1 MEQVSIGKITN
12 TVGLHG
18 EVKVFVTTDFP
29 SKRFQKGQ
37 LVTLLNEEANERFET
52 VIASARQSNERY
64 VVSFKNITS
73 IKEAEKLI
81 GLLVLIEKKVEN
93 LPKGFYYHAD
103 LIGCGVYDD
112 GKNLIGTV
120 AKVEDYPAH
129 RTLRITRN
137 DGPDVL
143 IPFIA
148 AFIKSVNIEKKEIV
162 ARIIE
167 GML

>member
-12 TVGLHG
+12 TVGLRG
-18 EVKVFVTTDFP
+18 EVKVFITTDFP
-29 SKRFQKGQ
+29 NKRFKKGQ
-37 LVTLLNEEANERFET
+37 PVTLLNEEANERFET
-52 VIASARQSNERY
+52 VIAGARQSKDRY
-64 VVSFKNITS
+64 VVSFANITS
-73 IKEAEKLI
+73 IAEAEKLI

-93 LPKGFYYHAD
+93 LPKGFYYHTD
-103 LIGCGVYDD
+103 LIGCSVHDD
-112 GKNLIGTV
+112 GSNLIGTV

-129 RTLRITRN
+129 RTLRISRN
-137 DGPDVL
+137 EGPDVL
-143 IPFIA
+143 VPFIA

>member
-52 VIASARQSNERY
+52 VIASARQSNDRY
-64 VVSFKNITS
+64 VISFKNITS
-73 IKEAEKLI
+73 IEEAEKLI

-93 LPKGFYYHAD
+93 IPKDFYYHTD
-103 LIGCGVYDD
+103 LIGCSVYDD
-112 GKNLIGTV
+112 GNNLIGIV

-129 RTLRITRN
+129 RTLRVTRN
-137 DGPDVL
+137 ESPDVL
-143 IPFIA
+143 VPFIA
-148 AFIKSVNIEKKEIV
+148 AFIKSVDIEKKEIV
-162 ARIIE
+162 AHIIE